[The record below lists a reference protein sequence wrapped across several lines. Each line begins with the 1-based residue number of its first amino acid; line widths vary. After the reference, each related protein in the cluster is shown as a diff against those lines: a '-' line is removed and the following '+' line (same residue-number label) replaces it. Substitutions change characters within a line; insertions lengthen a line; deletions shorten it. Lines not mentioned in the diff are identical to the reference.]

1 VAAVAEASSTDAG
14 AGGRRSAKAGG
25 EKAAGRKA
33 AGRKAGGEKGDAA
46 KPARPRATRPR
57 RSAKQRQVEETARAY
72 FDALAARDADRM
84 ASHWSDQGVDDIVPL
99 AVLRGPDEVRR
110 FFAELFAA
118 FPDEEVTVR
127 RVIGD
132 ERQAAV
138 EWRITGTF
146 TGAPFQGIEPTGRWL
161 EVRGVDLLE
170 VEDGKLL
177 RNTSYYDGAAF
188 ARQIGMLPPQDSG
201 AERAMKGAFNAYM
214 RVRRSMGAG

>member
-1 VAAVAEASSTDAG
+1 VAAVAEPSSTDAG
-14 AGGRRSAKAGG
+14 AGGRRSAKAS
-25 EKAAGRKA
+25 AG
-33 AGRKAGGEKGDAA
+33 KAGGAKTTRGKGDAA

-84 ASHWSDQGVDDIVPL
+84 ASHWSEEGVDDIVPL

-110 FFAELFAA
+110 FFTELFAA
-118 FPDEEVTVR
+118 FPDGEMTVR
-127 RVIGD
+127 RVVAD

-146 TGAPFQGIEPTGRWL
+146 TGGPFQGVEPTGRWL
-161 EVRGVDLLE
+161 ELRGVDLLE
-170 VEDGKLL
+170 VEDGRLT

-201 AERAMKGAFNAYM
+201 AERAMKNAFNAYM
-214 RVRRSMGAG
+214 RVRRSVGAG